1 MPFSAL
7 HDRTDLLAGGLLIG
21 GEWLDEASG
30 GRLDHV
36 NPTTGK
42 PQASFPLAG
51 AAEVDAA
58 VEAARAALPAWRREA
73 PAQRRRILVR
83 LAELLRERGEELI
96 TVSMLECGIPS
107 TLARAAI
114 TGEWIEQAAGWAE
127 RLYGDVIPT
136 DPAVFDYT
144 TREPVGVVAVLLT
157 WNAPLNSLGLTVA
170 PPLAAGC
177 TVLLK
182 HSELAPFTALSFG
195 KLCLEAGIP
204 PGVVNVLAGAGETGA
219 ALVGH
224 PRVDKISFTG
234 GRATARKIAATCAQ
248 TLKPALFELGGKSAN
263 LVFADADLDEAV
275 RTTLVFT
282 ARTGQGCTVP
292 SRLLVHDSIYDQFV
306 EKAAAAVQAVKVGDP
321 FAPDT
326 EMGPVISETAC
337 ERILA
342 MVERARADGATLVTG
357 GRRGD
362 GDLAAGF
369 FIEPRCGWRAGSR
382 PAASA
387 STVGRCR
394 AARSH
399 PSAER
404 SRAATAR
411 WEAWPASSSSHERRT
426 CRSSCSR
433 SGVRGRPQ
441 LDHSGH
447 LVLHDDLVALIQHLM
462 ARDHDAGV
470 PLARQTL
477 LEELHPR
484 PDRVAEQ
491 HRPRSPDVA
500 HREEGDRGAVQQ
512 AAEHDQALGDRHRQE
527 GGRDA

>member
-182 HSELAPFTALSFG
+182 PSELAPFTALSFG

-369 FIEPRCGWRAGSR
+369 FIEPTVFADVDNASELGQEEVFGPVLAAMRFEDEEEAVALANDSPYGLAAYVHTRDISRALRLASRLEAGSVGINGG
-382 PAASA
+382 
-387 STVGRCR
+387 TVPGGPF
-394 AARSH
+394 A
-399 PSAER
+399 PFGG
-404 SRAATAR
+404 TKQ
-411 WEAWPASSSSHERRT
+411 
-426 CRSSCSR
+426 
-433 SGVRGRPQ
+433 SGYGKVGG
-441 LDHSGH
+441 L
-447 LVLHDDLVALIQHLM
+447 
-462 ARDHDAGV
+462 AGV
-470 PLARQTL
+470 
-477 LEELHPR
+477 LEFTR
-484 PDRVAEQ
+484 TKN
-491 HRPRSPDVA
+491 
-500 HREEGDRGAVQQ
+500 VQVK
-512 AAEHDQALGDRHRQE
+512 L
-527 GGRDA
+527 